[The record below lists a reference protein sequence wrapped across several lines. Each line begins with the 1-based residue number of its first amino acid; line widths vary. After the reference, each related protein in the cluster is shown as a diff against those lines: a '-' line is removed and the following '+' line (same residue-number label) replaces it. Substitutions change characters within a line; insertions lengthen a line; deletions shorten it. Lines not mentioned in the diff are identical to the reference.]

1 MRESKFFSCPVLL
14 ASFASTSAFVLGFG
28 ETESYCLFAQRRKN
42 WIKLLF
48 LLFAQR
54 RKNTNNKMNKIIIC
68 DVICKYLYTLKYFFK
83 KEFYIEDKNVY
94 VIPTHKLLALKR

>member
-1 MRESKFFSCPVLL
+1 
-14 ASFASTSAFVLGFG
+14 
-28 ETESYCLFAQRRKN
+28 
-42 WIKLLF
+42 
-48 LLFAQR
+48 
-54 RKNTNNKMNKIIIC
+54 MNKIFIC

>member
-14 ASFASTSAFVLGFG
+14 ASFASTSAFVLGFD
-28 ETESYCLFAQRRKN
+28 ETESYC
-42 WIKLLF
+42 
-48 LLFAQR
+48 LFAQR